1 MRSLDTSFFSGKEY
15 CKEGGMTI
23 FYFFIIIT
31 KSHDLLHLRGKNA
44 RKHVQIVIVL
54 DKFFV
59 VAKLPF

>member
-1 MRSLDTSFFSGKEY
+1 
-15 CKEGGMTI
+15 MTI

-31 KSHDLLHLRGKNA
+31 KSHDLLHLRDKNA

-54 DKFFV
+54 DNFFV